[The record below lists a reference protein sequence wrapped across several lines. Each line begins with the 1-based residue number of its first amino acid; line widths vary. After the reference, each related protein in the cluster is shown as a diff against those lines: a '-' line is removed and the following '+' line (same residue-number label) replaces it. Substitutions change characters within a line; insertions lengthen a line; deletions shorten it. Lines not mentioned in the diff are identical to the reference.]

1 VSSASETLSK
11 IDIPGRQRI
20 SKGELFLLC
29 CSLLSLLASCI
40 LWSSHKQAWM
50 DEIFTW
56 KEASDPSLWHLY
68 YAIQHG
74 ADGGQPLFYTTA
86 WLWVRVFG
94 NGVLTLRLYSC
105 IAMCGALLLTWK
117 TIRRFYGM
125 WATAFGVLFLFGTS
139 GTLLDQNAEARF
151 YGLYMLAVAVTVE
164 IYARLVTRSEPTR
177 VLLVLACVSQAALV
191 LTHVLGL
198 VYSGL
203 ILLALILFDA
213 AKGRLRYRVYL
224 VYAAGWLALLVW
236 VPAIRASMAVG
247 RPHGWIRMPT
257 LTDLRTVYLFG
268 DSLQWFRLFKRHSL
282 EVLFQIVSHAVELV
296 IYVPL
301 AVVFVLGLRQ
311 LSKRGQRALSDPT
324 GAFLLLAYM
333 LLSVPVVL
341 FVLSHLIAPV
351 LVSRYVLPSGIGL
364 AIVLAA
370 SADGLGSDSHAPSRL
385 ASRAMW
391 AAIVLVLIVSPMLTV
406 LALGPVD
413 VNWAYLDV
421 RRVEQHLPPN
431 AAVVAGWQQDFVKFM
446 RFSRNSN
453 VHYYFLLDWPA
464 ALVGPSE
471 FTVDYHLMQAYR
483 NSGYYANS
491 IQDGRDFLCSHTDFF
506 VLDSPNSTTLDDYN
520 RSLDMQKPN
529 WFDLNVRMLPQFD
542 WKVIASFDA
551 TEATRKLIAVHRKA
565 PLNFCN
571 RRDTAAKGGF

>member
-1 VSSASETLSK
+1 MSSASETLQK
-11 IDIPGRQRI
+11 IDIPGSQRI
-20 SKGELFLLC
+20 SKGEVLLLC
-29 CSLLSLLASCI
+29 CSLLSLLGSCI

-56 KEASDPSLWHLY
+56 KEASDRSLWHLY

-86 WLWVRVFG
+86 WLWVRAFG
-94 NGVLTLRLYSC
+94 TGVLTLRLYSC

-117 TIRRFYGM
+117 TIRRFYGL
-125 WATAFGVLFLFGTS
+125 WATAFGVLFFWGTS
-139 GTLLDQNAEARF
+139 GTLLDQNVEARF
-151 YGLYMLAVAVTVE
+151 YGLYMLVVAVTVDL
-164 IYARLVTRSEPTR
+164 YTRLVARSVPTR
-177 VLLVLACVSQAALV
+177 ALLALAFLSQAALV

-198 VYSGL
+198 VYSGF

-213 AKGRLRYRVYL
+213 AKGRLRYKLYL
-224 VYAAGWLALLVW
+224 AYAAGWLALLIW
-236 VPAIRASMAVG
+236 VPAIRASMAAG
-247 RPHGWIRMPT
+247 RPHGWIGMPT
-257 LTDLRTVYLFG
+257 LTDLRTAYLFG
-268 DSLQWFRLFKRHSL
+268 DSLQWLRLFKRHSL
-282 EVLFQIVSHAVELV
+282 EVLFQIVSHAVELI

-311 LSKRGQRALSDPT
+311 ISKRGRGAVSDPK

-333 LLSVPVVL
+333 LLSVPAVL

-370 SADGLGSDSHAPSRL
+370 SADALGSDSHTPSRL
-385 ASRAMW
+385 ASRAIW
-391 AAIVLVLIVSPMLTV
+391 AAVVLALVMLPMLTV
-406 LALGPVD
+406 LALGPID
-413 VNWAYLDV
+413 VGWAYLDV
-421 RRVEQHLPPN
+421 RRVEQYLPPN

-446 RFSRNSN
+446 RFSQNPN

-464 ALVGPSE
+464 ALMGPSE

-491 IQDGRDFLCSHTDFF
+491 IQDGRNFLCSHTDFF

-520 RSLDMQKPN
+520 RPLDMRKPN
-529 WFDLNVRMLPQFD
+529 WFDLNIRRQPQYD
-542 WKVIASFDA
+542 WRVLASFDA
-551 TEATRKLIAVHRKA
+551 TEATRELIAVHRKA

-571 RRDTAAKGGF
+571 QP

>member
-1 VSSASETLSK
+1 MSSTSETLSK
-11 IDIPGRQRI
+11 IDIPDKQWMSR
-20 SKGELFLLC
+20 SEVYLLC

-74 ADGGQPLFYTTA
+74 ADGGQPFFYTTA
-86 WLWVRVFG
+86 WLWVRAFG
-94 NGVLTLRLYSC
+94 TGVLTLRLYSC
-105 IAMCGALLLTWK
+105 IALCGALLLIWK

-125 WATAFGVLFLFGTS
+125 WATAFGVLFFFGTS
-139 GTLLDQNAEARF
+139 GTLLDQNVEARF
-151 YGLYMLAVAVTVE
+151 YGLYMLAVAITVDL
-164 IYARLVTRSEPTR
+164 YGRFVARSEPTR
-177 VLLVLACVSQAALV
+177 VLLMLACVSQAVLV

-213 AKGRLRYRVYL
+213 AIGRFRYRVYFS
-224 VYAAGWLALLVW
+224 YAAGWLALLVW

-247 RPHGWIRMPT
+247 KPHGWIGMPT
-257 LTDLRTVYLFG
+257 LTDLRTIYLFG
-268 DSLQWFRLFKRHSL
+268 DSLQWLRLFKRHSL
-282 EVLFQIVSHAVELV
+282 EVLFQLVSHAVELI

-301 AVVFVLGLRQ
+301 VVVFFFGLRQ
-311 LSKRGQRALSDPT
+311 ISKRGRQALSDPK

-333 LLSVPVVL
+333 LLSVPAVL

-370 SADGLGSDSHAPSRL
+370 SADALGSDSPAPSRL
-385 ASRAMW
+385 SRAMW
-391 AAIVLVLIVSPMLTV
+391 AAIVLLLVFSPMLTV
-406 LALGPVD
+406 LALGPVN

-421 RRVEQHLPPN
+421 RRVEQRLPPN

-446 RFSRNSN
+446 RFSQNSN

-464 ALVGPSE
+464 ALRGPSE

-483 NSGYYANS
+483 NSGYYASS

-520 RSLDMQKPN
+520 RPLDMRKPT
-529 WFDLNVRMLPQFD
+529 WFDLNVRRLPQFD

-551 TEATRKLIAVHRKA
+551 TEATRNLIAVHRKA
-565 PLNFCN
+565 PLTFCN
-571 RRDTAAKGGF
+571 QRDPAPERGF

>member
-1 VSSASETLSK
+1 VSSASGTLSK
-11 IDIPGRQRI
+11 IDIPDRQWMSR
-20 SKGELFLLC
+20 SEVYLLC

-74 ADGGQPLFYTTA
+74 ADGGQPFFYTTA
-86 WLWVRVFG
+86 WLWVRAFG
-94 NGVLTLRLYSC
+94 TGVLTLRLYSC
-105 IAMCGALLLTWK
+105 IALCGALLLIWK
-117 TIRRFYGM
+117 TIRRVYGM
-125 WATAFGVLFLFGTS
+125 WATAFGVLFFFGTS
-139 GTLLDQNAEARF
+139 GTLLDQNVEARF
-151 YGLYMLAVAVTVE
+151 YGLYILAVAITVDL
-164 IYARLVTRSEPTR
+164 YVRFVARSEPTR
-177 VLLVLACVSQAALV
+177 LLLMLACVSQAVLV

-213 AKGRLRYRVYL
+213 ARGRLRYRIYFS
-224 VYAAGWLALLVW
+224 YAAGWLALLVW

-247 RPHGWIRMPT
+247 KPHGWIGMPT
-257 LTDLRTVYLFG
+257 VTDLRTVYLFG
-268 DSLQWFRLFKRHSL
+268 DSLQWLRLFKRNSL
-282 EVLFQIVSHAVELV
+282 EVLFQLVSHAAELI

-301 AVVFVLGLRQ
+301 VVVFFLGLRQ
-311 LSKRGQRALSDPT
+311 ISKRGRQALSDPK
-324 GAFLLLAYM
+324 GALLLLAYM
-333 LLSVPVVL
+333 LLSVPAVL
-341 FVLSHLIAPV
+341 FVLSLLIAPV

-364 AIVLAA
+364 AIVLAT
-370 SADGLGSDSHAPSRL
+370 SADALGSDSPAPSRL
-385 ASRAMW
+385 SRAMW
-391 AAIVLVLIVSPMLTV
+391 AAIVLLLIVSPMLTV
-406 LALGPVD
+406 LALGPVN

-421 RRVEQHLPPN
+421 RRVEQRLPPN

-446 RFSRNSN
+446 RFSQNSN

-464 ALVGPSE
+464 ALIGPSE

-506 VLDSPNSTTLDDYN
+506 VLDSPNSTALEDYN
-520 RSLDMQKPN
+520 RPLDMRKPN
-529 WFDLNVRMLPQFD
+529 WFDLNVRRLPQFD

-551 TEATRKLIAVHRKA
+551 TEATRNLIAVHRKA
-565 PLNFCN
+565 PLNFCKQ
-571 RRDTAAKGGF
+571 RDTAPEGAF